1 MSSSILAIATAE
13 IVFRCKKGRMDC
25 RIAHLLLDAGKS
37 HSVELHRTFF
47 LDAGKSQLT
56 SNHPVFVS
64 FANCINV

>member
-1 MSSSILAIATAE
+1 
-13 IVFRCKKGRMDC
+13 MDC

-64 FANCINV
+64 FTNCINV